1 MPELVWTARF
11 DADVQSLFE
20 RFETSVEGAGERF
33 CGDLL
38 ADLRQLEQQP
48 WSGSRLRD
56 STLRR
61 LLVLDL
67 RYGVIYQVEMRG
79 IILHTIFDQ
88 RQDPAQIAR
97 LIRKIEQ

>member
-11 DADVQSLFE
+11 EADVQLLFE
-20 RFETSVEGAGERF
+20 RLETSLEGAGEKF
-33 CGDLL
+33 YGDLL

-61 LLVLDL
+61 LLVLGL
-67 RYGVIYQVEMRG
+67 RYGVIYRVETRG
-79 IILHTIFDQ
+79 IILHAIFDQ

-97 LIRKIEQ
+97 LIRQIEQ